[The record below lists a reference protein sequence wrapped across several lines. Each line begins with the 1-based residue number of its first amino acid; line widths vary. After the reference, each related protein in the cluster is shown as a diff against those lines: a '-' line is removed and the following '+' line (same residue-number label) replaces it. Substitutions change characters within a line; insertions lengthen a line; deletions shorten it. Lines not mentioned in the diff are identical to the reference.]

1 MPSATSRVGLCLCSF
16 FFNDTATT
24 EIYTLSL
31 HDALPIFAATLHRS
45 IEDRTARLTI
55 VGQGYVGLPLAVEF
69 ARAGFT
75 VSGLDADLDRVVA
88 LNLGRS
94 CTPDV
99 TNEELAALL
108 KDGRYEATVDGGV
121 LERSDVVIICVP
133 TPLRKSKDPDISAV
147 VAAAE
152 TTAARVHRDRK

>member
-1 MPSATSRVGLCLCSF
+1 M
-16 FFNDTATT
+16 D
-24 EIYTLSL
+24 
-31 HDALPIFAATLHRS
+31 HAATLHRS

-69 ARAGFT
+69 ARAGFP

-88 LNLGRS
+88 LNLGQS

-121 LERSDVVIICVP
+121 LERMK
-133 TPLRKSKDPDISAV
+133 RRAQRRRG
-147 VAAAE
+147 
-152 TTAARVHRDRK
+152 RVDAGVERDRVVRAR